1 MRISADFSHPLAR
14 SGDHSRGRAFVAP
27 TDNFASLL
35 MDGAT
40 QNLRYHSGAN
50 GPVRSFAQMPIVAPV
65 SEAYS
70 ADPRPSE
77 PAAPPPRTS
86 GGQEEKHGF
95 AGEERSQWRTYDAP
109 TEPLLA
115 RTSAP
120 ASGGLF
126 APARNIGQTVP
137 ANLALSLRPE
147 PVAREAKAPAP
158 LTRRIAS
165 PTRLQLSPFAAHV
178 AQAAPGLTISIRA
191 ARMTDSDAQDLKAEI
206 IRLATSLGLA
216 VDSLSITSER
226 RAD

>member
-1 MRISADFSHPLAR
+1 MRISADFPHPLAR

-27 TDNFASLL
+27 NGDFASLL
-35 MDGAT
+35 TDGAA

-50 GPVRSFAQMPIVAPV
+50 GPVRSFAQMPMVAPV
-65 SEAYS
+65 SEEYS

-95 AGEERSQWRTYDAP
+95 AGEEHSLWRTYDAP
-109 TEPLLA
+109 VELPLA
-115 RTSAP
+115 RTSIA

-126 APARNIGQTVP
+126 TPPKRATQTVL
-137 ANLALSLRPE
+137 ANFAPSLRPE
-147 PVAREAKAPAP
+147 PVAREAKAPAS

-165 PTRLQLSPFAAHV
+165 PARLQLSPFAAHV

-191 ARMTDSDAQDLKAEI
+191 VRMTDSDAQDLKAEI